1 MARAHRSRVFGP
13 VTAVIAAVLLLSGCG
28 GDDATDEPDD
38 GATTAAAGDAT
49 TAPTEE
55 MTAEPTESVAPTQAA
70 GADFSAAA
78 GSYAGTWTNTTF
90 GSNGA
95 ATFDIAIEGETFS
108 ATIDLAGGVFG
119 EGDPDPFTIE
129 GSVTADGGSATGTS
143 DLLGGYTFSATAD
156 GSFTLEAGDVPSA
169 RIATFSA
176 SGTIEGGAIS
186 GTYSVTFEDGGGAEG
201 TFELASG

>member
-1 MARAHRSRVFGP
+1 VFGS
-13 VTAVIAAVLLLSGCG
+13 VTAVIAAVLLLTGCG
-28 GDDATDEPDD
+28 GDDATEPDD
-38 GATTAAAGDAT
+38 GATTAPADDAT
-49 TAPTEE
+49 TAPTDE
-55 MTAEPTESVAPTQAA
+55 MTAAEPTEAVAPTEAA

-95 ATFDIAIEGETFS
+95 ATFDIALEGETFT

-129 GSVTADGGSATGTS
+129 GGVTADGGSATGTS
-143 DLLGGYTFSATAD
+143 DLLGAYTFSATAD
-156 GSFTLEAGDVPSA
+156 GSFTLEASDVPSA

-201 TFELASG
+201 TFELTSG